1 MKMEKRMVELLH
13 RTGKKY
19 RITDIPVKEG
29 KEGFL
34 IEFQL
39 QKMIDDIDRLRE
51 PGQTYSLKKYMKQNE
66 M

>member
-1 MKMEKRMVELLH
+1 MKIRMVELLH

-19 RITDIPVKEG
+19 KITDIPIKDG

-39 QKMIDDIDRLRE
+39 QKMIDDIDRLRD
-51 PGQTYSLKKYMKQNE
+51 PKQTYSLIKYMNQNE
-66 M
+66 I

>member
-1 MKMEKRMVELLH
+1 VKRRMVELLH

-19 RITDIPVKEG
+19 RIVDIPIKDG

-34 IEFQL
+34 VEFQL

-51 PGQTYSLKKYMKQNE
+51 PKQIYSLIKYMNQNE
-66 M
+66 I

>member
-1 MKMEKRMVELLH
+1 MKRRMVELIH

-19 RITDIPVKEG
+19 RITDIPIKDG

-51 PGQTYSLKKYMKQNE
+51 PKQTYSLKKYMYENE